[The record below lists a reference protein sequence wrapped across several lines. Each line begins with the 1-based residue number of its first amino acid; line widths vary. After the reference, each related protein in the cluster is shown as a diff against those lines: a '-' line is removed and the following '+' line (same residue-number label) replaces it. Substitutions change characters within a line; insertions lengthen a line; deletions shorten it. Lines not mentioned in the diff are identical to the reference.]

1 MLNYIESLRITNE
14 KWLRGQHDNIK
25 FIRYILDELQNLW
38 CIYMD
43 DQLYS
48 SREFEELFFAV
59 LFDVQECEEVNVE
72 KA

>member
-1 MLNYIESLRITNE
+1 MIDYMKLLQQTNNI
-14 KWLRGQHDNIK
+14 WLRGDHENIK

-43 DQLYS
+43 DQLYG

-59 LFDVQECEEVNVE
+59 LFDVKECEEVNE
-72 KA
+72 